1 MNAAERSNSFFD
13 TARTTVNVKSGN
25 ENIPLAERVRPI
37 TLDQFVGQEHLLGE
51 GKPLRKMVE
60 ADDVRSFILWGP
72 PGVGKTTIARI
83 IAQQTQS
90 EFYSLNA
97 VSSGVKDVR
106 DVIARAAEFRRAF
119 RKTILFIDEIHR
131 FNKAQ
136 QDALLHSVEEGLI
149 TLIGAT
155 TENPSFEVISP
166 LLSRMRVMTLEPLT
180 KNDLEKILSQALARD
195 EVIRAD
201 SIDIEDK
208 EYFFLLSG
216 GDARKLLNGLEI
228 AFQICEPDTEGVR
241 RITKAMLEEAFQ
253 RRYSLYDKKGEQHY
267 DIISAF
273 IKSMR
278 GSDPDAAVY
287 WLARM
292 LEGGEDPKFI
302 ARRMIILASE
312 DIGNADP
319 VALMLAVDGFTA
331 VDYVGMPEARII
343 LSHVATY
350 LAGAPKSN
358 AAYAAISGAMD
369 DVRRLPN
376 LPVPLHLRNAP
387 TKLMKE
393 LNYGSGYRYAHDFE
407 NNFVEQQNLPDQL
420 NQKQYYHPTENG
432 REKQIKERLQSLWKR
447 KKG

>member
-1 MNAAERSNSFFD
+1 MNILSSFE
-13 TARTTVNVKSGN
+13 K
-25 ENIPLAERVRPI
+25 NIPLAERVRPQ
-37 TLDQFVGQEHLLGE
+37 TLDQFVGQSHLLGE
-51 GKPLRKMVE
+51 NKPLRQMVE
-60 ADDVRSFILWGP
+60 KDELRSFILWGP
-72 PGVGKTTIARI
+72 PGVGKTTLARI
-83 IAQQTQS
+83 IAHQTKS
-90 EFYSLNA
+90 EFFALNA

-106 DVIARAAEFRRAF
+106 EVIAQAEEYQKSF

-136 QDALLHSVEEGLI
+136 QDALLHSVEKGTI

-166 LLSRMRVMTLEPLT
+166 LLSRMRVFVLNPLGQSELET
-180 KNDLEKILSQALARD
+180 ILSQALDQD
-195 EVIRAD
+195 EIITKKSVA
-201 SIDIEDK
+201 IEDK

-228 AFQICEPDTEGVR
+228 AFQISNADSNGVHTLSR
-241 RITKAMLEEAFQ
+241 EILEESFQ
-253 RRYSLYDKKGEQHY
+253 RKYSLYDKKGEQHY

-319 VALMLAVDGFTA
+319 VALMLAVDSFTA

-343 LSHVATY
+343 LSNVATY
-350 LAGAPKSN
+350 LASAPKSN
-358 AAYAAISGAMD
+358 ASYIAIDQAMS

-393 LNYGSGYRYAHDFE
+393 LNYGKEYKYAHDFD
-407 NNFVEQQNLPDQL
+407 NNFIEQQNLPDQL
-420 NQKQYYHPTENG
+420 KNKQYYTPTENG
-432 REKQIKERLQSLWKR
+432 REKQIKERLEFLWKR
-447 KKG
+447 KK

>member
-1 MNAAERSNSFFD
+1 MS
-13 TARTTVNVKSGN
+13 TVEK
-25 ENIPLAERVRPI
+25 NIPLAERVRPK
-37 TLDQFVGQEHLLGE
+37 TLDQFAGQSQLLAP
-51 GKPLRKMVE
+51 GKPLRQMVE
-60 ADDVRSFILWGP
+60 KDELRSFILWGP
-72 PGVGKTTIARI
+72 PGVGKTTLARI
-83 IAQQTQS
+83 IANQTKS
-90 EFYSLNA
+90 EFFALNA

-106 DVIARAAEFRRAF
+106 EVIAQAEEYQRSF
-119 RKTILFIDEIHR
+119 RKTVLFIDEIHR

-136 QDALLHSVEEGLI
+136 QDALLHSVEAGTI

-166 LLSRMRVMTLEPLT
+166 LLSRMRVFVLEPLGRPEL
-180 KNDLEKILSQALARD
+180 DVILNQALELDD
-195 EVIRAD
+195 EITKKSVA
-201 SIDIEDK
+201 IEDK

-228 AFQICEPDTEGVR
+228 AFQISDADAAGVHTLTR
-241 RITKAMLEEAFQ
+241 DVLEEAFQ
-253 RRYSLYDKKGEQHY
+253 RKYSLYDKKGEQHY

-319 VALMLAVDGFTA
+319 AALMLAVDAFTA
-331 VDYVGMPEARII
+331 VDYVGMPEGRII
-343 LSHVATY
+343 LSNVATY

-358 AAYAAISGAMD
+358 ASYAAINEAMS

-387 TKLMKE
+387 TKLMKDLE
-393 LNYGSGYRYAHDFE
+393 YGKGYKYAHEFQ
-407 NNFVEQQNLPDQL
+407 NNFVEQQNLPDL
-420 NQKQYYHPTENG
+420 LKNKQYYLPTENG
-432 REKQIKERLQSLWKR
+432 REKQIKERLESLWKR
-447 KKG
+447 KK

>member
-1 MNAAERSNSFFD
+1 MAVSGQ
-13 TARTTVNVKSGN
+13 TMKKSDG
-25 ENIPLAERVRPI
+25 ESIPFAERVRPQ
-37 TLDQFVGQEHLLGE
+37 TLDQFVGQSHLLSP
-51 GKPLRKMVE
+51 GKPLRQMVE
-60 ADDVRSFILWGP
+60 SDELRSFILWGP
-72 PGVGKTTIARI
+72 PGVGKTTLARI
-83 IAQQTQS
+83 IAHQTKS
-90 EFYSLNA
+90 EFFALNA
-97 VSSGVKDVR
+97 VASGVKDVR
-106 DVIARAAEFRRAF
+106 EVIAAAEEFRKSF

-136 QDALLHSVEEGLI
+136 QDALLHSVEKGTI

-166 LLSRMRVMTLEPLT
+166 LLSRMRVFTLVPL
-180 KNDLEKILSQALARD
+180 NAEDLQRILELALAKD
-195 EVIRAD
+195 NLITEKNVA
-201 SIDIEDK
+201 IEEK

-228 AFQICEPDTEGVR
+228 AFQISVPDANGVR
-241 RITKAMLEEAFQ
+241 HVSNEILEEAFQ

-319 VALMLAVDGFTA
+319 AALMLAVDAFTA

-343 LSHVATY
+343 LSHAATY

-358 AAYAAISGAMD
+358 ASYTAIGEAMS
-369 DVRRLPN
+369 DVRRFPN

-387 TKLMKE
+387 TSLMKE
-393 LNYGSGYRYAHDFE
+393 LGYGAQYKYAHDFE
-407 NNFVEQQNLPDQL
+407 NNVVEQQHLPDQL
-420 NQKQYYHPTENG
+420 ADKIYYQPTENG
-432 REKQIKERLQSLWKR
+432 REKQIKDRLDALWKKR
-447 KKG
+447 KKRK

>member
-1 MNAAERSNSFFD
+1 L
-13 TARTTVNVKSGN
+13 N
-25 ENIPLAERVRPI
+25 EKNTPLAERVRPK
-37 TLDQFVGQEHLLGE
+37 TLDQFVGQSHLLAA
-51 GKPLRKMVE
+51 GKPLRLMVE
-60 ADDVRSFILWGP
+60 KDEMRSFILWGP
-72 PGVGKTTIARI
+72 PGVGKTTLARI
-83 IAQQTQS
+83 IAQQTKS
-90 EFYSLNA
+90 EFFALNA

-106 DVIARAAEFRRAF
+106 EVIARAEVFQREFKR
-119 RKTILFIDEIHR
+119 TILFIDEIHR

-136 QDALLHSVEEGLI
+136 QDALLHSVEAGTI

-166 LLSRMRVMTLEPLT
+166 LLSRMRVFVLEALGKT
-180 KNDLEKILSQALARD
+180 ELETILSQSLEQD
-195 EVIRAD
+195 EVITTKNVV
-201 SIDIEDK
+201 IDDQ
-208 EYFFLLSG
+208 EYFLLLSG

-228 AFQICEPDTEGVR
+228 AFQISPAGTDGIHR
-241 RITKAMLEEAFQ
+241 LTKEILEEAFQ
-253 RRYSLYDKKGEQHY
+253 RKYSLYDKKGEQHY

-302 ARRMIILASE
+302 ARRMIILSSE

-319 VALMLAVDGFTA
+319 VALMLAVDAFTA

-343 LSHVATY
+343 LSNVATY

-358 AAYAAISGAMD
+358 ASYVAIDEAMS

-387 TKLMKE
+387 TKLMKD
-393 LNYGSGYRYAHDFE
+393 LNYGKEYKYAHDF
-407 NNFVEQQNLPDQL
+407 NGNFVEQQNLPDQL
-420 NQKQYYHPTENG
+420 KHKRYYTPTENG
-432 REKQIKERLQSLWKR
+432 REKQIKERLDTLWKR
-447 KKG
+447 KK